1 MTEVVAVTPVE
12 QFPDIAL
19 AVRRALW
26 RARTAEGIDQVM
38 RMVAD
43 QVESGRV
50 LAGGSFSVPKMLT
63 RLDLHA
69 WMFGRV
75 ATRERELVGLLEEL
89 ASELAVALDVGEAA
103 LVGDAL
109 ARFASFE
116 PTHLGRVRQ
125 LRRRVSLALRK
136 AAATRPELTAGD
148 ALSTSPCT
156 LEEPDGERMPAGKPF
171 LASLSGDSLSG
182 GVLERGAEGWSA

>member
-1 MTEVVAVTPVE
+1 MTDVIAVTPVE
-12 QFPDIAL
+12 RFPDIAR
-19 AVRRALW
+19 AVRRATW
-26 RARTAEGIDQVM
+26 RAANAEGIDQVM

-50 LAGGSFSVPKMLT
+50 RAGGAFSAPKMLT
-63 RLDLHA
+63 RLDVHA

-103 LVGDAL
+103 LVEDAL

-125 LRRRVSLALRK
+125 LRRRVAIALRK
-136 AAATRPELTAGD
+136 AAVARSELAPCD
-148 ALSTSPCT
+148 ASGTSPCT
-156 LEEPDGERMPAGKPF
+156 LSEPDEAGVPAYKPV
-171 LASLSGDSLSG
+171 SG
-182 GVLERGAEGWSA
+182 GVAGDSVSGATVETSAEGPG